1 MSGGGG
7 SFLILIIVMGGML
20 FFMSRSQKKQQQKR
34 QEVLDSMSIG
44 SHIITIGGLHGVLVG
59 INNDKNTIELDCEGV
74 ILEFNKTAVAT
85 VNPPDKGVAKDAVVE
100 EEVIETVSEESEA

>member
-1 MSGGGG
+1 M
-7 SFLILIIVMGGML
+7 
-20 FFMSRSQKKQQQKR
+20 
-34 QEVLDSMSIG
+34 
-44 SHIITIGGLHGVLVG
+44 
-59 INNDKNTIELDCEGV
+59 